1 MLMTCDCFQTT
12 ADVDKLFVEYHK
24 LLCAAHPAATDRCG
38 HGTVTLDYLYNNFH
52 YSIQNF
58 IARSWAANVMC
69 AWPQFSHRDDV
80 R

>member
-38 HGTVTLDYLYNNFH
+38 HGTVNLGL
-52 YSIQNF
+52 SVQ
-58 IARSWAANVMC
+58 
-69 AWPQFSHRDDV
+69 
-80 R
+80 